1 MREDVR
7 SKVFALMDRQ
17 LETSVE
23 DTENRLA
30 IRREFEAEIE
40 FLEEVSFSPFTGVFL
55 LPDQPEDEE

>member
-1 MREDVR
+1 MREEVR
-7 SKVFALMDRQ
+7 SKVFELMDRQ

-23 DTENRLA
+23 DTEDRLA

>member
-1 MREDVR
+1 M
-7 SKVFALMDRQ
+7 VFELMDRQ

-23 DTENRLA
+23 DTEDRLA